1 MNATRGR
8 PPERS
13 YKQSG
18 TTALS
23 SKLFKM
29 DTSSEP
35 LAQRTTGR
43 RAQRR
48 QRRESEAALQNEDG
62 EQSSN
67 QFSVIR
73 ATVRR
78 GPSEERER
86 LIEEAIDRRKDVLS
100 HGMTTTF
107 QEEILSNY
115 EYLDH
120 TADVQLHSWGKTLES
135 ALEELAI
142 AMFGYMTKLS
152 TIDINED
159 DSAKFG
165 SKIEAKGQDL
175 QSMVFHY
182 LQEWLC
188 IFHESGFVAKQVTV
202 QALDRNSFTVQST
215 GKGERVDWNRHAQG
229 TEIKAVTYSSLQ
241 VVELDSRCDIYV
253 IVDI

>member
-1 MNATRGR
+1 MSPSEPSQNTL
-8 PPERS
+8 E
-13 YKQSG
+13 
-18 TTALS
+18 
-23 SKLFKM
+23 M
-29 DTSSEP
+29 ETSSEP
-35 LAQRTTGR
+35 LAQRTSGR

-48 QRRESEAALQNEDG
+48 QRQDQDEAARQQSAG
-62 EQSSN
+62 ERSPEKS
-67 QFSVIR
+67 SVIP
-73 ATVRR
+73 TTTTRR
-78 GPSEERER
+78 GPSDERER
-86 LIEEAIDRRKDVLS
+86 LIEQAIDQRKHVLS

-120 TADVQLHSWGKTLES
+120 TADVQLHSWGDTLEN
-135 ALEELAI
+135 ALEELVI

-159 DSAKFG
+159 ESARFG

-215 GKGERVDWNRHAQG
+215 GKGERVDWHRHAQG
-229 TEIKAVTYSSLQ
+229 TEIKAVTYSNLQ
-241 VVELDSRCDIYV
+241 VVELPRRCDVYV